1 MTLELWNT
9 FATFGTFVVI
19 AATAIA
25 ALVQLRHARGS
36 NQIAAL
42 TQLAEAQETQQFDVA
57 DHFIRS
63 DLAAKLQD
71 PEFRYQIANRAART
85 AENIT
90 LMRQVSTVGNYW
102 ENVGL
107 LVRTGLVD
115 RDLAMNIY
123 ADTAAVTWNE
133 LAPYA
138 AISRE
143 RSGPGVWENFEY
155 FVVLCQDW
163 LAAHPEGAF
172 PAGVRR
178 IPVKNEWQE
187 ADKQYAA
194 SRASA

>member
-102 ENVGL
+102 ENMGL

-133 LAPYA
+133 LA
-138 AISRE
+138 
-143 RSGPGVWENFEY
+143 
-155 FVVLCQDW
+155 
-163 LAAHPEGAF
+163 
-172 PAGVRR
+172 
-178 IPVKNEWQE
+178 
-187 ADKQYAA
+187 
-194 SRASA
+194 